1 MQVYIYIHVLIE
13 SSCGLVKYMCIGMC
27 AYIQLYTGMS
37 NIQWLHVSSIVA
49 IYIYLFIYNLRRVVM
64 LFVKKNLL
72 MHLFCETNFLSNR
85 QY

>member
-1 MQVYIYIHVLIE
+1 
-13 SSCGLVKYMCIGMC
+13 
-27 AYIQLYTGMS
+27 MS
-37 NIQWLHVSSIVA
+37 NIQWLHVSSTVA
-49 IYIYLFIYNLRRVVM
+49 IYIYIYIYNLRRVVM